1 MLPLGVYSNPQLN
14 DDKAL
19 MEKMKTDKTKID
31 EETKN
36 AILDHY
42 LNSKITVGVWER
54 AVEII
59 TTNAGVEDGHIFLHH
74 KDWDKI
80 VKYVKE
86 VREKHEN
93 KLKQHKRRKY
103 V

>member
-1 MLPLGVYSNPQLN
+1 
-14 DDKAL
+14 
-19 MEKMKTDKTKID
+19 MKTRVEID
-31 EETKN
+31 EETKD

-42 LNSKITVGVWER
+42 LNSKITVRVWER

-74 KDWDKI
+74 KDRDKI

-93 KLKQHKRRKY
+93 KLKQHKRKRH